1 MVLLP
6 PWSTRTDP
14 LFPSTTLSRPLP
26 RRLLRRLRKPE
37 DRGRRGSRLGGA
49 HPAVPPR
56 HRAAPRLLDPAGRLP
71 RAARDGGGGGAA
83 RGLGGGARTVGDR
96 PAAGGLLGPAHLA
109 DSAHLPGVAGDTGG
123 RGRARDPGAR
133 PLRLGRH
140 SLGPAVLSLGSLGG
154 QAL

>member
-96 PAAGGLLGPAHLA
+96 PAAGGLLGPAHRA
-109 DSAHLPGVAGDTGG
+109 DSAPLPGVAGDTGCSV
-123 RGRARDPGAR
+123 RARYPVH
-133 PLRLGRH
+133 PPFPLGRPF
-140 SLGPAVLSLGSLGG
+140 LGPSGPYPGSL
-154 QAL
+154 AATCS